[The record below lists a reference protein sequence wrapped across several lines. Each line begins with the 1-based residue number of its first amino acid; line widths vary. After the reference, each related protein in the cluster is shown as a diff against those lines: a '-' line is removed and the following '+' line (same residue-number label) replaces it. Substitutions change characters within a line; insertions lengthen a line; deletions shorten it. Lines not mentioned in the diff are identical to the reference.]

1 LRLAA
6 SPDHVG
12 REAATTG
19 RDETQRHSDRHK
31 EEAIVSANPTSNQ
44 LRRAWRRAIK
54 SLPANRSFPEI
65 RNFGRFCER
74 RGVGPSAFGEA
85 EVSAFAGRLF
95 ERGYDDAAKRARAL
109 RHQLNA
115 ARASPEWPGPPVTAP
130 TPPERTRVH
139 RPLSAFT
146 PAFQQALADL
156 ERELQNPSTIPPD
169 RAHGVK
175 KSSTAAKYAQRARES
190 ASELIDLGKVDPAQL
205 TTPAQLFTP
214 DRLSAL
220 ITRLQT
226 RVAPTH
232 VRSVAKSLLEVCRVY
247 RPRGSAAEGVL
258 LEAMRSHPAEATEID
273 GTPTDTLLCLLDSDA
288 QARLTAFP
296 DTALAQAAG
305 APAALAR
312 RGWSKAAAVVVI
324 ALSAPLRAG
333 EIARLRVG
341 DVAPNGKVVRVKA
354 PQDPPERA
362 YPLTAT
368 AASYLQRHLENLP
381 SRHPDAPLL
390 PGTRGGGMSAQSLT
404 TLVENYV
411 QPSVELPV
419 TPDVL
424 YLRHLALLLRDDP
437 GRTDRVMAWA
447 RLSGAPFTRQRLRLL
462 AQLFM

>member
-1 LRLAA
+1 
-6 SPDHVG
+6 
-12 REAATTG
+12 
-19 RDETQRHSDRHK
+19 
-31 EEAIVSANPTSNQ
+31 
-44 LRRAWRRAIK
+44 
-54 SLPANRSFPEI
+54 
-65 RNFGRFCER
+65 
-74 RGVGPSAFGEA
+74 
-85 EVSAFAGRLF
+85 
-95 ERGYDDAAKRARAL
+95 
-109 RHQLNA
+109 
-115 ARASPEWPGPPVTAP
+115 VTAP
-130 TPPERTRVH
+130 ASPERTRVH

-146 PAFQQALADL
+146 PAFQEALADL

-175 KSSTAAKYAQRARES
+175 KTSTAAKYAQRTRES
-190 ASELIDLGKVDPAQL
+190 ASELVDLGKADPAQL

-232 VRSVAKSLLEVCRVY
+232 VRSVAKSLVEVCRVY
-247 RPRGSAAEGVL
+247 QPRGSAAEGVL

-273 GTPTDTLLCLLDSDA
+273 GTPTDTLLFLRDSDA

-296 DTALAQAAG
+296 ETALDQAAG

-333 EIARLRVG
+333 EIARLSVG

-354 PQDPPERA
+354 PHDPPERA

-368 AASYLQRHLENLP
+368 AASYLQRHLENLQ
-381 SRHPDAPLL
+381 SHHPDAPLL
-390 PGTRGGGMSAQSLT
+390 PGTCGDTMSAQSLT

-411 QPSVELPV
+411 QPYVELPV
-419 TPDVL
+419 TPNVL

-437 GRTDRVMAWA
+437 GRIDRVIAWA